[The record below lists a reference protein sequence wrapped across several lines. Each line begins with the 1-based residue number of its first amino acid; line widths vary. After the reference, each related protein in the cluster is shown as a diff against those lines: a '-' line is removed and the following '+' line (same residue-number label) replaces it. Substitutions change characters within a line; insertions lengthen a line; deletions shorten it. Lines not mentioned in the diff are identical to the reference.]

1 MRIYSR
7 KQEISQQIDDEKITG
22 IDHWIRF
29 MIDVKQ
35 WQSRLIKESYNG
47 NGIAFW
53 KGIIFYSSAYCVIV
67 PQYIPPRI

>member
-1 MRIYSR
+1 MDDNFIAQPIADG
-7 KQEISQQIDDEKITG
+7 KIMEIG
-22 IDHWIRF
+22 HWIRF